1 MEQLIVFLLL
11 GVVLIVLG
19 IPPMHGNVRMLH
31 SYHYKRVKAE
41 DMLSFGR
48 LVGIGNFIIGGGMI
62 LSGVLFF
69 IGENKDS
76 ATLSIAA
83 PIVLGVTLAVGIGIS
98 FFSMF
103 KYNKGI
109 F

>member
-1 MEQLIVFLLL
+1 MEQLITFLIL

-19 IPPMHGNVRMLH
+19 IPAMHGNVRMLH

-48 LVGIGNFIIGGGMI
+48 LTAIGNFIIGGGMI
-62 LSGVLFF
+62 VSGILFF
-69 IGENKDS
+69 LAERNDG
-76 ATLSIAA
+76 ATLSFIA
-83 PIVLGVTLAVGIGIS
+83 PIFLIVSLVVGIGIA
-98 FFSMF
+98 FYAMF

>member
-1 MEQLIVFLLL
+1 MEQLITLLIL
-11 GVVLIVLG
+11 GIVLIVLG
-19 IPPMHGNVRMLH
+19 IPAMHGNVRMLH

-48 LVGIGNFIIGGGMI
+48 LTAIGNFVIGGGMI
-62 LSGVLFF
+62 ISGILFF
-69 IGENKDS
+69 LAERNDS
-76 ATLSIAA
+76 AKLFFVA
-83 PIVLGVTLAVGIGIS
+83 PTVLIVSLVAGIGIACYA
-98 FFSMF
+98 MF